1 MTKPILNPQ
10 DRKRGPKGS
19 RRAYR
24 GGRYI
29 RPLAMAQDV
38 AKHSGTLDPVRPS
51 AALSTQY
58 DRRLRAVITEMQKDV
73 VAALEAAWRGNP
85 PKVAM
90 LYAADA
96 SPASTMQSAF
106 TALARGWTKR
116 FEDLSENLALWF
128 STEARDR
135 SQRTL
140 AANLRKGGMT
150 VRFKMTAAM
159 NDAFQAVRQENVG
172 LIRSIASE
180 YFGQIET
187 LVMQSVSQGRDLAT
201 LAQGLQKRF
210 GITKRRAA
218 FIAIDQNNK
227 ATAVFTRVRY
237 LEMGI
242 KKAIWLHSAGGKEP
256 RPSHVAF
263 SGRQFDLAKG
273 VVLDPKEGV
282 VWPGTAIRCRCV
294 PKPVIPGFED

>member
-1 MTKPILNPQ
+1 MSRQ
-10 DRKRGPKGS
+10 S
-19 RRAYR
+19 RR
-24 GGRYI
+24 
-29 RPLAMAQDV
+29 
-38 AKHSGTLDPVRPS
+38 LDPVRPTASLAS
-51 AALSTQY
+51 AY
-58 DRRLRAVITEMQKDV
+58 DKRLRREIDAMQKDV
-73 VAALEAAWRGNP
+73 VAELEKAWRGNP
-85 PKVAM
+85 PKIAM

-96 SPASTMQSAF
+96 SPATTMQAAF
-106 TALARGWTKR
+106 TALAKAWGKR
-116 FEDLSENLALWF
+116 FDDLSESMALWF
-128 STEARDR
+128 STEAKARC
-135 SQRTL
+135 QRTL
-140 AANLRKGGMT
+140 AANMRKAGLT

-201 LAQGLQKRF
+201 LSQGLQKRF

-227 ATAVFTRVRY
+227 ATSVFTRVRY

-242 KKAIWLHSAGGKEP
+242 KTARWLHSAGGKEP

-263 SGRQFDLAKG
+263 NNHSFDLVKG
-273 VVLDPKEGV
+273 VVLDPKEGI

-294 PKPVIPGFED
+294 MAPIIPGFDDD